1 MGGKLPKNV
10 FVKHGS
16 PVWQKHMG
24 PSAQR
29 LCSSR
34 EREGPT
40 LLLTV
45 PELHS
50 THGLGEVTA
59 REGNPP
65 LPRGP
70 CSPAQDLHAVERQ
83 KRPPA
88 APGPRPRFSSTAAAH
103 PAGES
108 AAGDSSLCS
117 AIPAPSSTPSCQFP
131 LTREFYSC
139 LENKNRRYSNCLKIG
154 IPNPAKHLLR

>member
-1 MGGKLPKNV
+1 MPKNV

-16 PVWQKHMG
+16 PAWQKNVG
-24 PSAQR
+24 PTAQP

-34 EREGPT
+34 GQEGLTPF
-40 LLLTV
+40 LTV

-50 THGLGEVTA
+50 TRRLGEVMA
-59 REGNPP
+59 WEGNPS

-88 APGPRPRFSSTAAAH
+88 TVGPWPQFSPTAAAQ

-108 AAGDSSLCS
+108 AARGSSLRS
-117 AIPAPSSTPSCQFP
+117 ATPAPSSTPNCQFL
-131 LTREFYSC
+131 LTVFTPREQ
-139 LENKNRRYSNCLKIG
+139 K
-154 IPNPAKHLLR
+154 